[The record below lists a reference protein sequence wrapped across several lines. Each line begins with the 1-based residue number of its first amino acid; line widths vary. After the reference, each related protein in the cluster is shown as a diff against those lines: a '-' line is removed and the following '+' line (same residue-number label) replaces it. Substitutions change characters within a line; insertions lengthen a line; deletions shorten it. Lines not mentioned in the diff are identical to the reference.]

1 MKGKNLTKALLT
13 GLFIMS
19 ITACSVSGPLF
30 VTDNPDGGKVGK
42 SSYRIFFGFALD
54 GGDASI
60 KKAAENGGITKIS
73 TVDQKIESGLMI
85 SRVVTVVT
93 GE

>member
-1 MKGKNLTKALLT
+1 MKVKNITKALFT

-42 SSYRIFFGFALD
+42 SSYRTLFGFALD

-73 TVDQKIESGLMI
+73 TVDQKIESGLII

>member
-1 MKGKNLTKALLT
+1 MKVKNITKALLT

-42 SSYRIFFGFALD
+42 SSYRVLFGFALD

-73 TVDQKIESGLMI
+73 TVDQKIESGLLI

>member
-1 MKGKNLTKALLT
+1 MKVKNITKALFT
-13 GLFIMS
+13 GLFIMT
-19 ITACSVSGPLF
+19 ITACGVSGPLF
-30 VTDNPDGGKVGK
+30 VTDNQDGGKVGK
-42 SSYRIFFGFALD
+42 SSYRVLFGFALD

-73 TVDQKIESGLMI
+73 TVDQKIESGLII

>member
-1 MKGKNLTKALLT
+1 
-13 GLFIMS
+13 MS

-30 VTDNPDGGKVGK
+30 VTDNQDGGKVGK
-42 SSYRIFFGFALD
+42 SSYRVLFGFALD

-73 TVDQKIESGLMI
+73 TVDQKIESGLII

>member
-1 MKGKNLTKALLT
+1 MKNLMKVLVA
-13 GLFIMS
+13 GLFIVSMAS
-19 ITACSVSGPLF
+19 CSVSGPLF

-42 SSYRIFFGFALD
+42 SSYRNILGFALD

-60 KKAAENGGITKIS
+60 KSAAENGGITKIS
-73 TVDQKIESGLMI
+73 TVDQKVEAGFFVTRYI
-85 SRVVTVVT
+85 TVVT

>member
-1 MKGKNLTKALLT
+1 MKSITKT
-13 GLFIMS
+13 LFAGFVILSM
-19 ITACSVSGPLF
+19 TACSVSGPLF

-42 SSYRIFFGFALD
+42 SSYRVLFGFALD

-73 TVDQKIESGLMI
+73 TVDQKMESGFLI
-85 SRVVTVVT
+85 SRIVTVVT

>member
-1 MKGKNLTKALLT
+1 MKVKNITKALFT

-30 VTDNPDGGKVGK
+30 VTDNQDGGKVGK
-42 SSYRIFFGFALD
+42 SSYRVLFGFALD

-73 TVDQKIESGLMI
+73 TVDQKIE
-85 SRVVTVVT
+85 
-93 GE
+93 

>member
-1 MKGKNLTKALLT
+1 MKVKNITKALFT

-19 ITACSVSGPLF
+19 ITACSVSCPLF
-30 VTDNPDGGKVGK
+30 VTDNQDGGKVGK
-42 SSYRIFFGFALD
+42 SSYRVLFGFALD

-73 TVDQKIESGLMI
+73 TVDQKIESGLII

>member
-1 MKGKNLTKALLT
+1 MKGKNITKALFA

-42 SSYRIFFGFALD
+42 SSYRVLFGFALD

-73 TVDQKIESGLMI
+73 TVDQKIESGLII

>member
-1 MKGKNLTKALLT
+1 MKGKNITKALFA

-42 SSYRIFFGFALD
+42 SSYRVLFGFALD

-73 TVDQKIESGLMI
+73 TVDQKIESGLLI

>member
-1 MKGKNLTKALLT
+1 MKGKNITKALFA

-30 VTDNPDGGKVGK
+30 VTDNPDG
-42 SSYRIFFGFALD
+42 SYRVLFGFALD

-73 TVDQKIESGLMI
+73 TVDQKIESGLLI